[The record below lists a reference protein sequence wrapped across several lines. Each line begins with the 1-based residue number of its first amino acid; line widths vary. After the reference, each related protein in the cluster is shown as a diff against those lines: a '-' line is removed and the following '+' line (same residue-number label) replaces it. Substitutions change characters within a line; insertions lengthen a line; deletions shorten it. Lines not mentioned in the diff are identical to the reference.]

1 MRRLCRMTCAHSGS
15 SARCRIADAEVAGMR
30 GHTARFARQVR
41 WHTRPRPLRST
52 PYGLGE
58 GEHTVM
64 FEEEILIVIERA
76 GVHTESALTILAEV
90 VRISVTAIWTSMPMI
105 LSFVNLWHAF
115 PMRLPQPPQDTRQRA
130 IMLVCPLSIPRA
142 ISSEGSSGP
151 LAMQPHADHR

>member
-30 GHTARFARQVR
+30 GHTAGLARQVR

-58 GEHTVM
+58 GEHTVTL
-64 FEEEILIVIERA
+64 EEVLLIVIGRA
-76 GVHTESALTILAEV
+76 GVHTESALTLLAEV

-105 LSFVNLWHAF
+105 LSFVTLARF
-115 PMRLPQPPQDTRQRA
+115 PDASASASAGHSSTCGNACVSPLDTSCHLERR
-130 IMLVCPLSIPRA
+130 
-142 ISSEGSSGP
+142 
-151 LAMQPHADHR
+151 